1 MLCRCYLISV
11 PVASVST
18 VYCSIYDRNHR
29 NDFDLEPRP
38 HDLNRKR
45 KSILQ
50 YFFGTNW
57 CLWMWHLVGDVRV
70 DDSTTDL
77 RESRS
82 LGVEDGTYLILL
94 GVVELSFWNYGCHHV
109 AISVIYTSY
118 KYQILGY
125 LKYTRL
131 SILPIEIWTF
141 FIVIQYA
148 IQIYPWKN

>member
-1 MLCRCYLISV
+1 MQHCFYCHSV
-11 PVASVST
+11 ALRLRGDTEWVVWRSDRAPLAQLRDNNKILTFFLPTKAT

-109 AISVIYTSY
+109 DIITHIY
-118 KYQILGY
+118 QL
-125 LKYTRL
+125 
-131 SILPIEIWTF
+131 
-141 FIVIQYA
+141 
-148 IQIYPWKN
+148 